1 MEIGNPPYQ
10 ASNKGGRESLK
21 QRFTAKQLLELDDE
35 AVGSLAPNLALTY
48 YRLKKERSRSRT
60 PNNPESIKTEFKH
73 KKLYE
78 WQ

>member
-1 MEIGNPPYQ
+1 M
-10 ASNKGGRESLK
+10 
-21 QRFTAKQLLELDDE
+21 ELDDE
-35 AVGSLAPNLALTY
+35 AVDSLAPSLALTY

-60 PNNPESIKTEFKH
+60 PKNPEIKAEFKH